1 VTEDLID
8 AIPADSQQATSPGTT
23 PAITE
28 PPAKRR
34 SGCWWVVL
42 MAAILACV
50 LPLAGIVWLGQDVKE
65 LLKPDPTPTPEP
77 VRRITP
83 LDIRNLAKLE
93 STEYYLVAEISQVQV
108 PESWLNELGILKEE
122 IFILE
127 YGTVVG
133 GFDLTALPDD
143 AIWQEGDRV
152 MLKLPAPEI
161 LRVELDPEK
170 SHVVYH
176 KGWCPE
182 VICGD
187 DLDRFLLDIEPEA
200 INQLRQQ
207 AIEYGLLERTALA
220 GRDYFYHLLK
230 SLGFSEVRVVVD
242 GYIYE

>member
-1 VTEDLID
+1 MEEKLTNESLPDETREKER
-8 AIPADSQQATSPGTT
+8 AAPSGG
-23 PAITE
+23 
-28 PPAKRR
+28 PAK
-34 SGCWWVVL
+34 SGWTNCLLVGVGGLLLLCIAAVVGAV
-42 MAAILACV
+42 MI
-50 LPLAGIVWLGQDVKE
+50 
-65 LLKPDPTPTPEP
+65 LKPPPPTTPTPTPEP

-83 LDIRNLAKLE
+83 LDIRNLAQLE

-108 PESWLNELGILKEE
+108 PESWLDELGILKEE

-133 GFDLTALPDD
+133 GFDLTTLPDD

-187 DLDRFLLDIEPEA
+187 DLDRFLSDIEPEA
-200 INQLRQQ
+200 INQLRRQ